1 MCDVDYCALCD
12 FLRSRHGRRKSFF
25 CRSPFGVVWRWSG
38 LIFCLWGSDGQFE
51 YFIIYWR
58 LFRSAFFFWL
68 FCLCCLLRNWKSCPG
83 ERSVLWPSLAK
94 CGKYYESFFSS
105 LLSIDLFEHLYV
117 CARIVSST
125 LMHASSPADYFI
137 HISSRYRKVWHLLV
151 RSIPLKAI
159 FAMVFLP
166 LISFEA
172 IFTICARTRHSMW
185 EPQNLS
191 MGNGHDKRNENDE
204 RERERDQ
211 KNRFIKTNEKLAGKI
226 IWAMITH

>member
-58 LFRSAFFFWL
+58 LFRSAFFFLAFL
-68 FCLCCLLRNWKSCPG
+68 FVLSIKELKKLSWREECLMTITCQVWQILWKFF
-83 ERSVLWPSLAK
+83 
-94 CGKYYESFFSS
+94 FFSFVHRF
-105 LLSIDLFEHLYV
+105 IRAFVCV
-117 CARIVSST
+117 CAHCFINFDARQQSGRLLHSYIITLSQSLTSARPFNST
-125 LMHASSPADYFI
+125 KSHF
-137 HISSRYRKVWHLLV
+137 RNG
-151 RSIPLKAI
+151 
-159 FAMVFLP
+159 FLP

-191 MGNGHDKRNENDE
+191 MGNGHDKRNANEGE
-204 RERERDQ
+204 REQ